1 MNMKKTLLSI
11 VLCLATLPLFSQI
24 MFQKG
29 YGEFFTEYCRSMVR
43 TSGGGYCLVGST
55 GPAMTDS
62 LDALIVRTDI
72 EGSPIWSARLS
83 GTKDDELTGI
93 TTTDDGSYIVVGNTF
108 SSPLD
113 PTHTDILVMK
123 VDDGGFVYWSKT
135 LGGNNTDRAHS
146 VIRSGDG
153 SYIVFGST
161 LSYGTAAESGLIM
174 KIDDLGNQ
182 IWTSIS
188 STNASNVFYSG
199 ARTPDGGFVA
209 AGSTTGSNGQ
219 DHYITKTDSTGNIL
233 WSQTHSG
240 NGDEYLSDIT
250 NSASGGFIAC
260 GKTTPGG
267 AGNADMCVLALDAN
281 GGIVWQFT
289 YGSAE
294 DDQANSVRQLS
305 NGNILTGGTTNIGT
319 SSQVINQASI
329 LMLDS
334 TGTIL
339 WSNTYGDISVNS
351 YGTSVLDAQDGF
363 AIAGTSEL
371 FDPPGDFYLV
381 KTDLSGESGC
391 YNNPVV
397 FQRNSGS
404 LASSSG
410 ANDTLGIIDEFSTT
424 LNPVTFTNQ
433 FSQSCFTVG
442 METLTDIERFNIFP
456 NPAKDYITLKL
467 AGISK
472 SGEIIIRDITGREIQ
487 SQAISGSNQ
496 IRIPVHK
503 LSSGM
508 YFVNLI
514 SNEEISVKSF
524 LKD

>member
-1 MNMKKTLLSI
+1 MKKSILSI
-11 VLCLATLPLFSQI
+11 VLLLASFPLFSQI

-29 YGEFFTEYCRSMVR
+29 YGEFFTEECRSMVR
-43 TSGGGYCLVGST
+43 ASGGGYCLVGST
-55 GPAMTDS
+55 GPALADS

-72 EGSPIWSARLS
+72 EGSPIWSARLAGS
-83 GTKDDELTGI
+83 KDDELTGI
-93 TTTDDGSYIVVGNTF
+93 TTTDDGAYIVVGNTF

-161 LSYGTAAESGLIM
+161 MSYGTAMESGLIM

-182 IWTSIS
+182 VWTSIS
-188 STNASNVFYSG
+188 STNNNNGFYSG
-199 ARTPDGGFVA
+199 TRTPDGGFVA
-209 AGSTTGSNGQ
+209 AGFTTGSNGQ

-250 NSASGGFIAC
+250 SSGSGGFIAC
-260 GKTTPGG
+260 GKTTSSG

-319 SSQVINQASI
+319 SSLVINQASI

-404 LASSSG
+404 LASSSS
-410 ANDTLGIIDEFSTT
+410 ANDTLVIIDEFSTT

-433 FSQSCFTVG
+433 FSQSCFAVG
-442 METLTDIERFNIFP
+442 METLSDIERFNIFP
-456 NPAKDYITLKL
+456 NPASDYITLNL
-467 AGISK
+467 AGFAN

-487 SQAISGSNQ
+487 SQAISGGDQ

-503 LSSGM
+503 LSSGI

-514 SNEEISVKSF
+514 TGDEIHVRSF
-524 LKD
+524 IKD